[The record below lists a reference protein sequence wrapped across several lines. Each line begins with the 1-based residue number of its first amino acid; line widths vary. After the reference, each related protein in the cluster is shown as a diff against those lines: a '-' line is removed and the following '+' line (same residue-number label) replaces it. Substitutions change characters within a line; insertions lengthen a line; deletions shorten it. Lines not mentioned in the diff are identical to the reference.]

1 MKEFDI
7 ENFPTSRTALDML
20 HSMPEDFYKDSYVM
34 KWLLQVTGTEWDSI
48 KDIIEG
54 LPLQFFPE
62 TATWGL
68 IYHEQKWQLPVKY
81 NLGYGE
87 RRKLIYQ
94 RRDFKAPMTPY
105 KMELYIEKILGIET
119 HITDCHDPGERGY
132 MPGHPNIFKA
142 IFITENTLDVAAVSA
157 VLNKLKQS
165 HTVYTLEDLIQ
176 IIINNCEKFL
186 FISIDFRF
194 IVPFWGCKLV
204 NGTKLLDGS
213 GLINASR
220 RYNLVLGV
228 KNNIK
233 AYIKENIYTG
243 RLYIKILPC
252 YNVHENINGLKT
264 VFRLGSCWF
273 FIFSNGKQDI
283 PLSVTMPVHASIAQ
297 EINIARL
304 VINGIEVHTEEK
316 TGAASVLR
324 AAINSLPV
332 KPGLPLKTGFVSQIN
347 TSQNTDVSSLVYS
360 GMEVHTEEK
369 AGAASGLKA
378 GINHYKTP
386 GGTRVTL
393 PASTWYKAAVVTH
406 ESIQGFTVITEPV
419 QVVFDSSGLA
429 NAGFEVVY
437 NGNVV
442 LNPESLTVYK
452 GDLITIN
459 ILPGEH
465 YSLADGAYVFSTGTA
480 YGLDNGTVTIKI
492 KHGCTTR
499 ITAKAVPD
507 RHTVNFIHDLT
518 CGFELEHNGK
528 KYINPQSLVVA
539 YGDEINIRLLT
550 THNGNFASS
559 PTLTYGGKVT
569 GFDGDGLNCYKNIT
583 VNGDMDITVYTDYIF
598 GPYDNVYPDDDF
610 DPLHKDTQDI
620 INLADIFALGGAIPL
635 SASSYCC
642 MPARHLKCFV
652 SGVFMPPVPVE
663 MTLEGKLNGR
673 EQKYTYSFAANKTHY
688 LISILQIM
696 EGCTDVVL
704 KFKSLSTDA
713 TADIK
718 LSYTTKLSRT
728 VHMAKTR
735 NTISVSA
742 YSYLNVPDDTYTVTA
757 KIYKNPATVKGTSTL
772 SSRYLLQRTSG
783 DYMAELSA
791 KPDNGDYFTVHA
803 YN

>member
-7 ENFPTSRTALDML
+7 ENFPISRTALDML

-347 TSQNTDVSSLVYS
+347 TSQNIDISNLINN
-360 GMEVHTEEK
+360 GMEVYTEEK

-386 GGTRVTL
+386 GGTRAV
-393 PASTWYKAAVVTH
+393 PARTWHKAAVVIH
-406 ESIQGFTVITEPV
+406 ESIQGFTVIPEEVTCTIV
-419 QVVFDSSGLA
+419 HNNTILGHCSMVINGQNFDNTSDYLVK
-429 NAGFEVVY
+429 GF
-437 NGNVV
+437 GG
-442 LNPESLTVYK
+442 K
-452 GDLITIN
+452 
-459 ILPGEH
+459 
-465 YSLADGAYVFSTGTA
+465 
-480 YGLDNGTVTIKI
+480 DNTVTIVF
-492 KHGCTTR
+492 T
-499 ITAKAVPD
+499 PD
-507 RHTVNFIHDLT
+507 NRPVYKFTDNTKPSL
-518 CGFELEHNGK
+518 
-528 KYINPQSLVVA
+528 QSQEARLVS
-539 YGDEINIRLLT
+539 T
-550 THNGNFASS
+550 
-559 PTLTYGGKVT
+559 
-569 GFDGDGLNCYKNIT
+569 T
-583 VNGDMDITVYTDYIF
+583 VNGDGTAEMVIAFNSNAVCIISARPLYTVRRFTVSNTDANISI
-598 GPYDNVYPDDDF
+598 NVYVDGMSIGTRIRKSEGSFTFNARTGQSVTFDATPDDGYI
-610 DPLHKDTQDI
+610 LKDNGFYVVTTYKTYK
-620 INLADIFALGGAIPL
+620 LSEALMVTEDIFKEDVKTLIYVTPLAELKKYNVNIEYLDNSENIDAYVRVAGA
-635 SASSYCC
+635 
-642 MPARHLKCFV
+642 
-652 SGVFMPPVPVE
+652 SGTIMQAG
-663 MTLEGKLNGR
+663 T
-673 EQKYTYSFAANKTHY
+673 NKTFSISHGQV
-688 LISILQIM
+688 LSVGFDCHNNSLKSTPSILI
-696 EGCTDVVL
+696 C
-704 KFKSLSTDA
+704 
-713 TADIK
+713 
-718 LSYTTKLSRT
+718 
-728 VHMAKTR
+728 
-735 NTISVSA
+735 N
-742 YSYLNVPDDTYTVTA
+742 
-757 KIYKNPATVKGTSTL
+757 
-772 SSRYLLQRTSG
+772 
-783 DYMAELSA
+783 
-791 KPDNGDYFTVHA
+791 DNGNDYEIFLDYDEAEWIWYAEYVVISDSPIWICL
-803 YN
+803 NN